1 MVVVGGIA
9 VGGAGR
15 TPVVELLA
23 HTLAAEGWRV
33 AVVAHGYRGRGG
45 GPRRLVAPDGR
56 DGDEAAAL
64 RRALPPQVEVW
75 VGPRAA
81 TLAAVDADVVL
92 VDGGYRDTP
101 ATARI
106 AVFDATA
113 PRRVFPAGPLR
124 EPLDALGRADAI
136 WLHRVDEPGA
146 RALPAPWRAAVE
158 TRVGV
163 QGVLLAD
170 GRAVGADWLVGR
182 AVRPLVGIARP
193 DSFRATLVG
202 AGATVLPGHERADHH
217 RFSASELARCRA
229 QGAGWVTTTKD
240 RERLPPGLPG
250 GGGGSRQC
258 PCRVT
263 WRPCCGCVGHEVL
276 ARLAEGLALLAG
288 GLLACLPAAWAR
300 GRRRAGRPDL
310 ARRHPHQAPRRDRQ
324 HQAISGIFGCCCPP
338 AVPPTGIWG

>member
-113 PRRVFPAGPLR
+113 PRRVLPAGPLR
-124 EPLDALGRADAI
+124 EPLDALGRADAV
-136 WLHRVDEPGA
+136 WLHRVDEAGA

-163 QGVLLAD
+163 QGVLLPD

-240 RERLPPGLPG
+240 RGAAAPGLPG
-250 GGGGSRQC
+250 GGGADRTG
-258 PCRVT
+258 
-263 WRPCCGCVGHEVL
+263 
-276 ARLAEGLALLAG
+276 A
-288 GLLACLPAAWAR
+288 
-300 GRRRAGRPDL
+300 RAG
-310 ARRHPHQAPRRDRQ
+310 
-324 HQAISGIFGCCCPP
+324 
-338 AVPPTGIWG
+338 